1 MVRGLIGQAARAY
14 FAPKGR
20 APLSAPSSGEQRG
33 EPTSQHGAATCRKL
47 WFKWQSVGERK
58 LQKVSTAN
66 WLGYPE
72 RHQGPAKGRVKGTK
86 CKLNLLFFAKW
97 NTLVGSILRRRLTR
111 FTWKSPLL
119 RAIWK
124 MHRFNRRTLKTHCHF
139 DLLEYPRKHRFYS
152 CPSLGTRC
160 SVSSLHFSRKN
171 LIKKEFV
178 LTVKFE
184 LYHSVFRLFL
194 RMCIHPCQTVK

>member
-86 CKLNLLFFAKW
+86 CKLNLLFLP
-97 NTLVGSILRRRLTR
+97 NETLLWAASWGDAWRGLHGKVLYYVQFERCIVSTDAHSKHTVTLIYLSTQESTVFTLARLLGQDAQWALCILVE
-111 FTWKSPLL
+111 
-119 RAIWK
+119 
-124 MHRFNRRTLKTHCHF
+124 KT
-139 DLLEYPRKHRFYS
+139 
-152 CPSLGTRC
+152 
-160 SVSSLHFSRKN
+160 
-171 LIKKEFV
+171 
-178 LTVKFE
+178 
-184 LYHSVFRLFL
+184 
-194 RMCIHPCQTVK
+194 